1 MSFVIVRNDITK
13 MPVDAIVNA
22 ADEALLG
29 GRGVDGCIHRA
40 AGPELLEA
48 CRALHGC
55 KTGEAKITKGY
66 QLPCKYVIHT
76 VGPVWHGGTHG
87 ERKKLVSCYQKSL
100 ALAKEYG
107 CESVAFPVISAGVF
121 GYPKEEAMR
130 VAAGAIRAFLAKNEM
145 TVYLVVFSRK
155 SLQIAEA
162 LFSDITESI
171 DDRYVNEHAM

>member
-48 CRALHGC
+48 CSVLHGC
-55 KTGEAKITKGY
+55 KT
-66 QLPCKYVIHT
+66 
-76 VGPVWHGGTHG
+76 
-87 ERKKLVSCYQKSL
+87 
-100 ALAKEYG
+100 
-107 CESVAFPVISAGVF
+107 VAFPVISAGVF

-162 LFSDITESI
+162 LFSDIAESI